1 MTQPLDK
8 ALADVAEPKFTR
20 GPWKV
25 AISGRGSLC
34 VASDDA
40 WICGEIDNQPH
51 ELLTNEA
58 KANAHLI
65 AAAPRLYE
73 VLAGVRPLVLRAVT
87 ANGMSEKDAV
97 ESTWL
102 GHLDAVLAKAR
113 GES

>member
-1 MTQPLDK
+1 MTRALDK
-8 ALADVAEPKFTR
+8 ALADVAGPKFTC

-58 KANAHLI
+58 RANAHLI
-65 AAAPRLYE
+65 AAAPDMYGALELFIEQWNACGPNSDFGRHFRNIRD
-73 VLAGVRPLVLRAVT
+73 AALRAT
-87 ANGMSEKDAV
+87 GA
-97 ESTWL
+97 
-102 GHLDAVLAKAR
+102 AR
-113 GES
+113 GEQS